1 MAGKKFKYLSKEWA
15 EEVIKRAN
23 EKLTPEKMKHVTSS
37 MLTLNTNCPDGK
49 DRAVYYEIVDGVV
62 TKVSIMEGKMPNAEF
77 TITAD
82 YQLYARIS
90 RAELKARRALMS
102 GKMKLKGPLV
112 KALRL
117 APLVDRLNEVISTIP
132 SEY

>member
-1 MAGKKFKYLSKEWA
+1 MSGKKFKYLSPEWA
-15 EEVIKRAN
+15 AEVKKRASD
-23 EKLTPEKMKHVTSS
+23 KLTPEKMKHISSS
-37 MLTLNTNCPDGK
+37 MLTLNKNCPDGK

-62 TKVSIMEGKMPNAEF
+62 TKVSIAEGKLPDAEF

-82 YQLYARIS
+82 YQLFAKIS

-102 GKMKLKGPLV
+102 GKMKLRGSLV

-117 APLVDRLNEVISTIP
+117 SPLVDRLNEVIATIP
-132 SEY
+132 TEF

>member
-49 DRAVYYEIVDGVV
+49 ERAVYYEIVDGVV
-62 TKVSIMEGKMPNAEF
+62 TTVSIMEGKMPNAEF

>member
-49 DRAVYYEIVDGVV
+49 ERAVYYEIVDGVV

-82 YQLYARIS
+82 YQLYVRIS

-117 APLVDRLNEVISTIP
+117 SPLVDRLNEVISTIP
-132 SEY
+132 TEY

>member
-49 DRAVYYEIVDGVV
+49 ERAVYYEIVEGVV
-62 TKVSIMEGKMPNAEF
+62 TKVSIVEGKMPNAEF

-117 APLVDRLNEVISTIP
+117 SPLVDRLNEVISTIP
-132 SEY
+132 ADY

>member
-49 DRAVYYEIVDGVV
+49 ERAVYYEIVDGVV
-62 TKVSIMEGKMPNAEF
+62 TKVSIVEGKMPNAEF

-132 SEY
+132 AEY

>member
-49 DRAVYYEIVDGVV
+49 ERAVYYEIVDGVV
-62 TKVSIMEGKMPNAEF
+62 TRVSIAEGKMPNAEF